1 MLTTMALAV
10 ACVVTTPMLA
20 AATPV
25 AQPGPIRAMQPR
37 VGKLLATG
45 MERSAS
51 FRRLVDRIEQ
61 SDLIVYVEARRDLRD
76 GLGAS
81 MRFLSRSATHRFVHI
96 RLNAALGPAT
106 LVALLGH
113 ELQHVVEVAD
123 NPGVQSADD
132 MRAFY
137 RREGVRTGD
146 DSYDTEAA
154 RAMGYLVRA
163 EMLRGRGD
171 LRMARDARGEEA
183 EARVLET
190 ASIAGARDSAP
201 GS

>member
-1 MLTTMALAV
+1 MLTTTAVAV
-10 ACVVTTPMLA
+10 ACVVIMPMLA
-20 AATPV
+20 GPVPATE
-25 AQPGPIRAMQPR
+25 PGPIRAMQPR
-37 VGKLLATG
+37 VEKLLTAG

-96 RLNAALGPAT
+96 RLNAALSPAT

-123 NPGVQSADD
+123 NPQVQSADD

-137 RREGVRTGD
+137 RQAGLRTGD

-154 RAMGYLVRA
+154 RAMGYQVRA
-163 EMLRGRGD
+163 EMLRGRD
-171 LRMARDARGEEA
+171 NLRLARGEDG

-190 ASIAGARDSAP
+190 ASIAGAGDTAP
-201 GS
+201 SS